1 MELNQIEVKEVA
13 QTSEFAEDQ
22 AQVELA
28 EVQLAF
34 VGGGCGVATFG

>member
-13 QTSEFAEDQ
+13 ETIEFAIEH
-22 AQVELA
+22 AQSELT
-28 EVQLAF
+28 ELQLAF